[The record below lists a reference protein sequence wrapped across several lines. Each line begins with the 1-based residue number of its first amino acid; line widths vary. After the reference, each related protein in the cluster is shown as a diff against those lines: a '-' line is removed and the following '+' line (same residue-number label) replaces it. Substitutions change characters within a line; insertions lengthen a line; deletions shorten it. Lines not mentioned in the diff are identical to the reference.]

1 MDIIEALY
9 GKRQIGQEERRSG
22 DPRTDEERRAQHAVR
37 YGSTVLPPRGT
48 GLGQASEP
56 IGLGFWRREN
66 PLVWVIVAGIGFG
79 IYRLWQYEERS
90 MKRAEEPIRIKER
103 GNPLMPFE
111 GQFGKTAE
119 LAAKKEK
126 YSFNPRRRR

>member
-1 MDIIEALY
+1 MDVIEALY
-9 GKRQIGQEERRSG
+9 GK
-22 DPRTDEERRAQHAVR
+22 V
-37 YGSTVLPPRGT
+37 
-48 GLGQASEP
+48 GQADETPTEP
-56 IGLGFWRREN
+56 GLGFWRREN
-66 PLVWVIVAGIGFG
+66 PLVWVIVAGVGFG
-79 IYRLWQYEERS
+79 IYRLWQHEERS